1 MIKDYKEYI
10 CNMETITLNINRSDV
25 YTEVDKT
32 TDYTGAKL
40 NSEENGA
47 RDRILATADD
57 LNTLSRFW
65 QETCSVANE
74 RLKEM
79 FVNSSLPSA
88 ENYSV
93 TLQVSVAFDKELTPS
108 VEASLRSFFIV
119 SITGKW
125 YVFANKGE
133 AKEYFTEAG
142 ELIEDVR
149 RKLYSRKRPVSPRK
163 K

>member
-1 MIKDYKEYI
+1 
-10 CNMETITLNINRSDV
+10 METITLNIRRSDV
-25 YTEVDKT
+25 YKEVDKT

-40 NSEENGA
+40 NQDDNGA
-47 RDRILATADD
+47 RDRIAATEDD
-57 LNTLSRFW
+57 LKTLSRFW
-65 QETCSVANE
+65 EETCAAANE

-79 FVNSSLPSA
+79 FIGSSLPSA
-88 ENYSV
+88 EDYSV

-108 VEASLRSFFIV
+108 VESSLRSFFIV

-133 AKEYFTEAG
+133 SKDYLTEAG

-163 K
+163 KQ

>member
-1 MIKDYKEYI
+1 
-10 CNMETITLNINRSDV
+10 METITLNIRRSDV

-40 NSEENGA
+40 NANDNGA
-47 RDRILATADD
+47 RDRIAATEDD
-57 LNTLSRFW
+57 LKTLSRFW
-65 QETCSVANE
+65 EETCSAANGS
-74 RLKEM
+74 LKEM
-79 FVNSSLPSA
+79 LVGSSLPSD
-88 ENYSV
+88 EDYSV

-133 AKEYFTEAG
+133 AKDYFAEAG

-149 RKLYSRKRPVSPRK
+149 RKLYSRKRPVSPRRK
-163 K
+163 

>member
-1 MIKDYKEYI
+1 
-10 CNMETITLNINRSDV
+10 METITLNIKRQDV

-40 NSEENGA
+40 NDKEDGA
-47 RDRILATADD
+47 RDRIVATETD

-65 QETCSVANE
+65 EEACAVTNE

-79 FVNSSLPSA
+79 FVGSSLPSA
-88 ENYSV
+88 EDYSV

-108 VEASLRSFFIV
+108 VEATLRSFFIV
-119 SITGKW
+119 FITGKW

-133 AKEYFTEAG
+133 AKDYFDEAG
-142 ELIEDVR
+142 ELMEDVR
-149 RKLYSRKRPVSPRK
+149 RKLYSRKRPQSPRK
-163 K
+163 RTL

>member
-1 MIKDYKEYI
+1 
-10 CNMETITLNINRSDV
+10 METITLNIRRSDV

-40 NSEENGA
+40 IQSDNEA
-47 RDRILATADD
+47 RDRIVATEED
-57 LNTLSRFW
+57 LKTLSRFW
-65 QETCSVANE
+65 EETCAAANE

-79 FVNSSLPSA
+79 FVGGSLPSA
-88 ENYSV
+88 EDYSV

-108 VEASLRSFFIV
+108 VESSLRSFFIV

-133 AKEYFTEAG
+133 SKDYFTEAG

-163 K
+163 KQ